1 MELLLNLIWV
11 ALASGAFLVF
21 LRRQHEASHGR
32 VSYRRSLLA
41 LMCVV
46 LLLFPVVSA
55 SDDLH
60 PSQALLEDASKRIQ
74 HFYLLLQS
82 SPGGSAG
89 ALLPAMLSATFL
101 LALQVWPPRRDS
113 RSTVCVLRGYFA
125 LADGRAPPFCCV

>member
-82 SPGGSAG
+82 SPAGSG
-89 ALLPAMLSATFL
+89 MLLPATLSAIFL
-101 LALQVWPPRRDS
+101 LGALQAWPPRQSS
-113 RSTVCVLRGYFA
+113 RSRACALRGH
-125 LADGRAPPFCCV
+125 LTSADGRAPPFCCV